1 MAETTRPTG
10 GGLAFTVLLRVVI
23 SGVVGAGLLAAWISA
38 YQAGLADR
46 VVNETSL
53 SEFLLLVVVG
63 LPVALLVSALLAGP
77 LLWLM
82 RVRPVWPIVL
92 LGPVILGVAYFLD
105 LAERFPGLDEWTA
118 LAVLAGLS
126 YALAGLITTPAM
138 FRGKR

>member
-1 MAETTRPTG
+1 MAEATRSQG
-10 GGLAFTVLLRVVI
+10 GALAFRVLLRVVI
-23 SGVVGAGLLAAWISA
+23 SGVVGAGLLAAWVSA
-38 YQAGLADR
+38 YRAGALDR
-46 VVNETSL
+46 VVDETSL

-92 LGPVILGVAYFLD
+92 LGPVLLGVAYFFR

-138 FRGKR
+138 LRAKR